1 MQSGATRKVLLL
13 LPQPL
18 LDAIDEGASKFCMS
32 RLAFIRLA
40 LIRSLSSLNKAS
52 TGLLDESS

>member
-1 MQSGATRKVLLL
+1 MESGVTRKVLLL

-18 LDAIDEGASKFCMS
+18 LAAIDETASKFCMS

-40 LIRSLSSLNKAS
+40 LIRSLAS
-52 TGLLDESS
+52 FDNHSDQVST